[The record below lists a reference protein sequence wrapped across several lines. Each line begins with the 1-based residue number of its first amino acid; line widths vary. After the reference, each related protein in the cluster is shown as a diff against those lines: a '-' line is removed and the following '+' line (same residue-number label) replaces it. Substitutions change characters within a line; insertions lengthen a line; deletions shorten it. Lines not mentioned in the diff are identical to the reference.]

1 MTGARPGRPTGR
13 ARGRGRDGAEDPA
26 AARHDAPHPA
36 PPGPPDPRRTRRH
49 PTVTPAGYP
58 HELERDVVLA
68 DGRTVHVRP
77 VVPQDLTALRAAL
90 QAAEPSLVHSRFL
103 GAAPPDRLIA
113 RRLRAMDYRHDLALV
128 VLDGEQRLV
137 VVVEYAVGSTGEA
150 DLAIALSPDWQGAG
164 LGTSLVRLLA
174 LAARERGVRRLTAV
188 FAPDNTAVARLLD
201 GVGVPVTRGRAHGLG
216 VIELDLLAVPVPPP
230 PPLTG

>member
-1 MTGARPGRPTGR
+1 MAG
-13 ARGRGRDGAEDPA
+13 DPA
-26 AARHDAPHPA
+26 DRPHLPA
-36 PPGPPDPRRTRRH
+36 DPQRTVRH
-49 PTVTPAGYP
+49 PRSTPRGYP
-58 HELERDVVLA
+58 HELERDVVLG

-77 VVPQDLTALRAAL
+77 VVPQDLPALRAAL

-113 RRLRAMDYRHDLALV
+113 RRVRAMDYRRDLALV
-128 VLDGEQRLV
+128 VLDPAQRLV
-137 VVVEYAVGSTGEA
+137 GEVEYAGSTPGEA
-150 DLAIALSPDWQGAG
+150 DLAIALAPDWQGAG

-188 FAPDNTAVARLLD
+188 FAPGNTAVARLLD
-201 GVGVPVTRGRAHGLG
+201 GVGVPVARGRADGLG

-230 PPLTG
+230 PPAQP